1 MAGTGWRDGLKLQAV
16 NNMLCQMLGT
26 AHHKRSAMVPLI
38 VNQIEGLG
46 LYPADTD
53 ETFKVFKPR
62 VT

>member
-1 MAGTGWRDGLKLQAV
+1 
-16 NNMLCQMLGT
+16 MLGT